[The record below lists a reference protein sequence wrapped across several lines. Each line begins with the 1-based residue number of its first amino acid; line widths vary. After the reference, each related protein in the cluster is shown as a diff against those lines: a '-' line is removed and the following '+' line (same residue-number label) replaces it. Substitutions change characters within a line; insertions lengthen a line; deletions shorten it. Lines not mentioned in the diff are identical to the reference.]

1 MNKINIYKTFMAFV
15 VSALL
20 ITPPAVAIAK
30 TQTTTLK
37 GTIEG
42 ALCVLQGKKCP
53 PHDLDAHLLIE
64 NNFVLL
70 ASDGKHYYLPNLN
83 RSLKVRYVG
92 KDVQV
97 TGSVNGES
105 IIVDRFEMKEGGKY
119 KVVWSKEKQKKE
131 FINYF
136 ETLPAG

>member
-1 MNKINIYKTFMAFV
+1 MKKINIYKTFLVFV
-15 VSALL
+15 VSVAL
-20 ITPPAVAIAK
+20 ITPAAAIAK
-30 TQTTTLK
+30 THATTLK

-42 ALCVLQGKKCP
+42 ALCVLEGKKCP
-53 PHDLDAHLLIE
+53 PDDLDAHLLIE

-83 RSLKVRYVG
+83 RSIKVRYVG
-92 KDVQV
+92 KDVLV
-97 TGSVNGES
+97 TGNVKGES
-105 IIVDRFEMKEGGKY
+105 IIVDRFEVKEGGKH
-119 KVVWSKEKQKKE
+119 KLVWSKGKQKRE